1 MQGVLCDG
9 HAIVQAV
16 GPIPDL
22 LAQLLV
28 RVGVRARV
36 GAGVGVRATVWVRV
50 RMRVGQRARVW
61 VGLRAR
67 V

>member
-1 MQGVLCDG
+1 VQGVLCDG

-36 GAGVGVRATVWVRV
+36 GAGVGVRV
-50 RMRVGQRARVW
+50 RVGQRARVW